1 MQIFSICPGL
11 TFSDKFPDMYKI
23 VLVTYTSNSEVQTA
37 LKKKKKPVISL
48 PHIFVT
54 CYSTL
59 LSKLHCLKFYNSAK
73 IELNTIWTLA
83 TWGKVKLFKAAVFG
97 SQRQL
102 QKLSEQIGLNIFT
115 DPFCDDKAAISCAV
129 QHSEGLQISQPL
141 CMWCSHSEE
150 DPWGYEDEEPTSSG
164 ADLHLLGWSSFR
176 QLHSRSWQSHSHP
189 R

>member
-1 MQIFSICPGL
+1 MFKQLF
-11 TFSDKFPDMYKI
+11 
-23 VLVTYTSNSEVQTA
+23 
-37 LKKKKKPVISL
+37 LKSVISW
-48 PHIFVT
+48 PHISVT

-83 TWGKVKLFKAAVFG
+83 TWGKLKLFKAAVFG

-129 QHSEGLQISQPL
+129 QHSKAPNLTSI
-141 CMWCSHSEE
+141 CVWCSHSEE
-150 DPWGYEDEEPTSSG
+150 DSWGWKDEEPTPSG
-164 ADLHLLGWSSFR
+164 ADFHLLGWSSFR
-176 QLHSRSWQSHSHP
+176 QLHSRSWQSYSHP